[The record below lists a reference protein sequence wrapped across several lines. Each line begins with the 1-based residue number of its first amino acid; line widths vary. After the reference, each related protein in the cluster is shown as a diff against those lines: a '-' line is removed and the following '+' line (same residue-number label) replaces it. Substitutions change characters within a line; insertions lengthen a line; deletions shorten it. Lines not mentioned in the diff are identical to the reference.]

1 MNRSILVASIAALAA
16 AAGLGYWWG
25 TRTAGPG
32 DSPAP
37 AGQGTSSAAEPARG
51 ERRILFYRNPMGL
64 PDTSPVPKK
73 DSMGMDYVPVY
84 ADEAPAGP
92 GFVVPADRLQRLGVR
107 TQEAGPHHFVARVHA
122 LGTVRIDERLRAVVS
137 TKFEGYVTRLHVA
150 TAGTPVRRG
159 QPLLE
164 VYSPELVSAQEEYL
178 VAARNLREQQS
189 AGPELRARFE
199 QLVAASAARLRNWDI
214 EPGDLPGLA
223 SGQVRRNVLLRS
235 PVDGVVID
243 EPARVGQRFVPGEA
257 LYQVAGLSRVW
268 LMADVFEQDLAAIT
282 DGAAARATFDA
293 WPGRGFEG
301 RVGLASLA
309 LDEATRTLA
318 VRIELPNPGGAL
330 KPGLFGNVEIEGR
343 ATHADVAVPD
353 SAVLDS
359 GMRRLVF
366 VARPGGRFEPREVT
380 LGARGDGR
388 VAVLAGLAAGEPV
401 VVDGNFLIDAE
412 SNLRAGLQALG
423 HVHGDGSPTGP
434 ASATPEAG
442 AGHDAHAGHAAPP
455 AATADTHDAHRNH

>member
-1 MNRSILVASIAALAA
+1 MNRRTLIASIAALAA
-16 AAGLGYWWG
+16 AVALGYWWG
-25 TRTAGPG
+25 TRAAGPG
-32 DSPAP
+32 VSPTP
-37 AGQGTSSAAEPARG
+37 SGAGEPVRG
-51 ERRILFYRNPMGL
+51 ERRIVFYRNPMGL

-84 ADEAPAGP
+84 ADEASAGP

-122 LGTVRIDERLRAVVS
+122 LGTVRIDERLRAVVG

-150 TAGTPVRRG
+150 TAGMPVRRG

-178 VAARNLREQQS
+178 VAARNLREQES
-189 AGPELRARFE
+189 AGPELRARFG
-199 QLVAASAARLRNWDI
+199 QLVAASAARLANWDI

-293 WPGRGFEG
+293 
-301 RVGLASLA
+301 
-309 LDEATRTLA
+309 
-318 VRIELPNPGGAL
+318 
-330 KPGLFGNVEIEGR
+330 
-343 ATHADVAVPD
+343 
-353 SAVLDS
+353 
-359 GMRRLVF
+359 
-366 VARPGGRFEPREVT
+366 
-380 LGARGDGR
+380 
-388 VAVLAGLAAGEPV
+388 
-401 VVDGNFLIDAE
+401 
-412 SNLRAGLQALG
+412 
-423 HVHGDGSPTGP
+423 
-434 ASATPEAG
+434 
-442 AGHDAHAGHAAPP
+442 
-455 AATADTHDAHRNH
+455 

>member
-1 MNRSILVASIAALAA
+1 MNRGILIASAAALTA

-25 TRTAGPG
+25 ARSTGHAV
-32 DSPAP
+32 SPAP
-37 AGQGTSSAAEPARG
+37 PDRVAAAPRPAQG

-92 GFVVPADRLQRLGVR
+92 GFVIPADRLQKLGVR
-107 TQEAGPHHFVARVHA
+107 TREAAPHHFVARVHA

-150 TAGTPVRRG
+150 TPGAPVRRG

-178 VAARNLREQQS
+178 VAARNLREQDS
-189 AGPELRARFE
+189 AGPEIRARFE
-199 QLVAASAARLRNWDI
+199 QLVAASAARLHNWDI

-223 SGQVRRNVLLRS
+223 AGVVRRTVLLRS
-235 PVDGVVID
+235 PVDGLVID

-268 LMADVFEQDLAAIT
+268 LTAEVFEQDLAAIA

-293 WPGRGFEG
+293 WPGRVFDG
-301 RVGLASLA
+301 RVALASPV
-309 LDEATRTLA
+309 LDEATRTLS
-318 VRIELPNPGGAL
+318 VRIELANADGAL

-366 VARPGGRFEPREVT
+366 VAHPGGRFEPREVT
-380 LGARGDGR
+380 LGARDDGQ
-388 VAVLAGLAAGEPV
+388 VAVLAGLTAGEPV

-423 HVHGDGSPTGP
+423 HVHGDVGSTARASPTPDAHAENG
-434 ASATPEAG
+434 
-442 AGHDAHAGHAAPP
+442 AHAGHAAPA
-455 AATADTHDAHRNH
+455 AATPDAHDAHRNH